1 MSTTRLAF
9 GAILG
14 TVQNAATTVT
24 TTLDAVNNGV
34 GMLSSFV
41 TEASINQRLRN
52 VADREDFMENL
63 IQERAEARAL
73 SALKVEAFCAKSAE
87 HAQHYA
93 DAYACFTKLLRPET
107 QG

>member
-9 GAILG
+9 GSILA
-14 TVQNAATTVT
+14 TVQTTAATITS
-24 TTLDAVNNGV
+24 TLEAANSGV
-34 GMLSSFV
+34 GMLSAFV
-41 TEASINQRLRN
+41 TEAADNQRLRHI
-52 VADREDFMENL
+52 ADREDFLENL

-73 SALKVEAFCAKSAE
+73 SAIKVETFCKKSAE

>member
-1 MSTTRLAF
+1 MSTTRLTF
-9 GAILG
+9 GAVLG

-41 TEASINQRLRN
+41 TEASINQKLRN
-52 VADREDFMENL
+52 VADREDFLENL

-73 SALKVEAFCAKSAE
+73 SAIKVETFCKKSAE

-93 DAYACFTKLLRPET
+93 DAYTCFTKLLRPET
-107 QG
+107 QD